1 MPELESI
8 TSAIPNKFEDF
19 GVSYLKKLKTKF
31 PDISASRLTDD
42 EMNAKIRS
50 ITWMGAFWSGV
61 VGFISAFLSVWATDV
76 FFVNSPAWV
85 FYSWMAFTTA
95 LTAVAEIYLLFLIA
109 LQTVYKIADLTD
121 ITFSTDEEGKKQF
134 PFSIEKILSRT
145 ALELSDPE
153 SKVLGID
160 AFKMIPKYKLVLI
173 GLLYKAK
180 VVLSNVVLRAFLK
193 RIFGRSIMRVSVAY
207 IAAPVTAV
215 WNGIVLYLTSM
226 EARLRIFGYVLS
238 NHVADNLVHDEFL
251 SKLSPEARIGC
262 IRAIANAVVLTQNY
276 HPNMMVLLLRLK
288 ELLNINEPDNF
299 DDWNLFMQT
308 LDKVSEKERC
318 LLLDI
323 LTIAAAFDGR
333 ISGQEKK
340 FLKQAYKE
348 HFDIYFKRLKKLT
361 LLLKQGRLKE
371 SFDLC
376 KVDFNIG

>member
-1 MPELESI
+1 MPELDSI
-8 TSAIPNKFEDF
+8 TSVVPNKFEEF
-19 GVSYLKKLKTKF
+19 GVSYLKKLKTLY
-31 PDISASRLTDD
+31 PDISTSKLSDD
-42 EMNAKIRS
+42 EINSRIRK
-50 ITWMGAFWSGV
+50 ITWMAAIWSGV

-76 FFVNSPAWV
+76 FFVNSEAWIS
-85 FYSWMAFTTA
+85 YSWMALTTGI
-95 LTAVAEIYLLFLIA
+95 TAVAEIYLLFLIA
-109 LQTVYKIADLTD
+109 LRTVYKIADLTD
-121 ITFSTDEEGKKQF
+121 ITFSTDQEGKKQF

-160 AFKMIPKYKLVLI
+160 AFKMIPKYKLILI

-215 WNGIVLYLTSM
+215 WNAIVLYLTAM

-238 NHVADNLVHDEFL
+238 NHVANNLVHEEFL

-262 IRAIANAVVLTQNY
+262 IRAVANAVVLTQNY

-288 ELLNINEPDNF
+288 DLLNIHEPDNF
-299 DDWNLFMQT
+299 DDWDLFLET
-308 LDKVSEKERC
+308 LDKVNEKERC

-333 ISGQEKK
+333 ISRQERK

-348 HFDIYFKRLKKLT
+348 HFDVYYSRLKKLT

-376 KVDFNIG
+376 KVDFIVG